1 MNNDPAILI
10 FTAELLV
17 VLTVATV
24 VLMFLAKL
32 ILRLFGY
39 EIDNEPKLDVD
50 FMKRLDNGEV
60 LTADNMFSKYE
71 N

>member
-1 MNNDPAILI
+1 MYDDPVKLLFLAQVVIYILI
-10 FTAELLV
+10 MALGMYALS
-17 VLTVATV
+17 L
-24 VLMFLAKL
+24 L
-32 ILRLFGY
+32 ILHLLGY
-39 EIDNEPKLDVD
+39 ELNEEPKLDVD

>member
-17 VLTVATV
+17 ILTVATV

>member
-1 MNNDPAILI
+1 MYNDPVKLLFLAQVVVYILI
-10 FTAELLV
+10 VALGMYA
-17 VLTVATV
+17 LT
-24 VLMFLAKL
+24 LL
-32 ILRLFGY
+32 ILTLLGY
-39 EIDNEPKLDVD
+39 ELDNEPKLDVD

>member
-1 MNNDPAILI
+1 MYDDPVKLLFLAQVVIL
-10 FTAELLV
+10 L
-17 VLTVATV
+17 LTVALV
-24 VLMFLAKL
+24 MYGLALL
-32 ILRLFGY
+32 ILNLLGY
-39 EIDNEPKLDVD
+39 ELDQEPKLDVH

>member
-1 MNNDPAILI
+1 MYDDPVKLLFLAQVVIL
-10 FTAELLV
+10 L
-17 VLTVATV
+17 LTVALV
-24 VLMFLAKL
+24 MYALALL
-32 ILRLFGY
+32 ILNLLGY
-39 EIDNEPKLDVD
+39 ELDQEPKLDVD

>member
-1 MNNDPAILI
+1 MYDDPVKLLFLAQVVIL
-10 FTAELLV
+10 L
-17 VLTVATV
+17 LTVALV
-24 VLMFLAKL
+24 MYGLALL
-32 ILRLFGY
+32 ILNLLGY
-39 EIDNEPKLDVD
+39 ELEQEPKLDVD

>member
-1 MNNDPAILI
+1 MYDDPVKLLFLAQVVILLI
-10 FTAELLV
+10 
-17 VLTVATV
+17 TVALV
-24 VLMFLAKL
+24 MYGLALL
-32 ILRLFGY
+32 ILNLLGY
-39 EIDNEPKLDVD
+39 ELDQEPKLDVD

>member
-1 MNNDPAILI
+1 MYNDPVKLLFLAQVVVYILI
-10 FTAELLV
+10 VALGMYA
-17 VLTVATV
+17 LT
-24 VLMFLAKL
+24 LL
-32 ILRLFGY
+32 ILTLLGY
-39 EIDNEPKLDVD
+39 ELDKEPKLDVD

>member
-17 VLTVATV
+17 ILTVATV

-39 EIDNEPKLDVD
+39 EIDKEPKLDVD

>member
-1 MNNDPAILI
+1 MYDDPVKLLFLAQVVIL
-10 FTAELLV
+10 L
-17 VLTVATV
+17 LTVALV
-24 VLMFLAKL
+24 MYGLALL
-32 ILRLFGY
+32 ILNLLGY
-39 EIDNEPKLDVD
+39 ELDQEPKLDVD